1 MHIIYI
7 EFGISKSNQYKKVCN
22 LAKQIPNYSCSGG
35 VTQCYIDDVLD
46 YIRLQDTVLNLVDK
60 VSKWKNAKVLLYQ
73 QKYRSSA
80 DYYEFFEKVKRNA
93 GKYEPLVRSR
103 NESEVSLGAITYEE
117 LPLPIVYY
125 PEHYGAFFGFSEDI
139 GKKIYFCECQRQ
151 AIENYIKLRR
161 RQPLSNYTG
170 SKTYPLGTDYFPKTI
185 AEISTEH
192 RENPLEP
199 FGFKEKLCFRCNKK
213 IPLMKYCHPM
223 YGGVFKQ
230 RFGWYIK
237 QEEFRLGIDPYQIRD
252 MNILPN
258 ECTPAFYDYAQRLA
272 NLLNHNTE
280 AEAELSKLQ
289 REFQNAIENLVR
301 EQIGYPKIGDAWV
314 SETMLY
320 HIVEEIYPNI
330 EIIRHHRPSW
340 LEGLELDIYIPSKQ
354 LAFEYQ
360 GLQHFQAVEHW
371 GGEAKLEIQ
380 KEHDRR
386 KKRICE
392 EKGIV
397 LICINYDE
405 ELTND
410 YVRKRIVLEGVK

>member
-1 MHIIYI
+1 MHIVYI
-7 EFGISKSNQYKKVCN
+7 EFSASKSNQYKKVCN
-22 LAKQIPNYSCSGG
+22 LAKQIPNYHFCDGI
-35 VTQCYIDDVLD
+35 TQCYIDDMKD
-46 YIRLQDTVLNLVDK
+46 YVRLQDVVLTLIEK
-60 VSKWKNAKVLLYQ
+60 IYKWKNATVLLYGQ
-73 QKYRSSA
+73 PYELA
-80 DYYEFFEKVKRNA
+80 INYYEFLDKARRQAEKYKYLIRNCKE
-93 GKYEPLVRSR
+93 GD
-103 NESEVSLGAITYEE
+103 VSLGAITYED

-125 PEHYGAFFGFSEDI
+125 PEHYGAFFGFSEDV
-139 GKKIYFCECQRQ
+139 GKKIYFCECERE
-151 AIENYIKLRR
+151 AIENYIELRKR
-161 RQPLSNYTG
+161 LPLENYTG
-170 SKTYPLGTDYFPKTI
+170 AKTYPLGTDYFPRTV
-185 AEISTEH
+185 AEISVEY
-192 RENPLEP
+192 EGFPLEP
-199 FGFKEKLCFRCNKK
+199 FEFKENLCFRCNKK
-213 IPLMKYCHPM
+213 IPSLKYCHPM
-223 YGGVFKQ
+223 YGGLFKQ

-237 QEEFRLGIDPYQIRD
+237 QEELKLGIDPYHIREL
-252 MNILPN
+252 NILP
-258 ECTPAFYDYAQRLA
+258 EQCTPAFYDYVQRLA
-272 NLLNHNTE
+272 QLMKHDTI
-280 AEAELSKLQ
+280 AGSELTKLQ
-289 REFQNAIENLVR
+289 RTFQNALENLVR

-340 LEGLELDIYIPSKQ
+340 LEGLELDIYIPSKN

-392 EKGIV
+392 EKGIL

-410 YVRKRIVLEGVK
+410 YIRKRIELEGVK

>member
-7 EFGISKSNQYKKVCN
+7 EFGFSTSSQYKKVCN
-22 LAKQIPNYSCSGG
+22 LAKQIPNYRCNGG
-35 VTQCYIDDVLD
+35 ITQCYIDDVLD
-46 YIRLQDTVLNLVDK
+46 YIRLQDMVLDLTDK
-60 VSKWKNAKVLLYQ
+60 VIKWKNAKVLLYQ
-73 QKYRSSA
+73 QPYRSSA
-80 DYYEFFEKVKRNA
+80 DYYEFLEKVKLNA
-93 GKYEPLVRSR
+93 GKYKSLVRSR
-103 NESEVSLGAITYEE
+103 DESKVSLGAITYED

-125 PEHYGAFFGFSEDI
+125 PEHYGAFFGFSEDV

-151 AIENYIKLRR
+151 AIENYIELRKQ
-161 RQPLSNYTG
+161 QPLSNYTG

-192 RENPLEP
+192 HEYPLSP
-199 FGFKEKLCFRCNKK
+199 FGFKENLCFRCNNK

-237 QEEFRLGIDPYQIRD
+237 QEEFKLGIDPYQIEN
-252 MNILPN
+252 MNILPE
-258 ECTPAFYDYAQRLA
+258 ECTPAFYDYVQRLA
-272 NLLNHNTE
+272 NLMTHNKG
-280 AEAELSKLQ
+280 AEGELSKLQ

-320 HIVEEIYPNI
+320 HIVEEIYPSI

-340 LEGLELDIYIPSKQ
+340 LEGLELDIYIPSKN

-392 EKGIV
+392 KKGIL

-405 ELTND
+405 DLTND
-410 YVRKRIVLEGVK
+410 YIRKRIALEGVK